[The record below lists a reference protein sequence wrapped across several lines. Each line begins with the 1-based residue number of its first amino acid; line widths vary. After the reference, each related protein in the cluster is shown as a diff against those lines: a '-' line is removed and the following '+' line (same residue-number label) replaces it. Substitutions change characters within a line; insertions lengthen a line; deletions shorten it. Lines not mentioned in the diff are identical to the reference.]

1 MRDHMNKLHSVK
13 IVHSN
18 VHGNYKLYVEVETP
32 NVIKT
37 LPAFICCD
45 LEDVNNRLNQ
55 FITSGVYSPPVH
67 DQWLAA
73 TTRDGALA

>member
-13 IVHSN
+13 IVYSSWY
-18 VHGNYKLYVEVETP
+18 VHYKLYVEVETP
-32 NVIKT
+32 NVIKM
-37 LPAFICCD
+37 LPPFICYD

-67 DQWLAA
+67 DQYLLTA
-73 TTRDGALA
+73 TRDGALA

>member
-13 IVHSN
+13 IFYSSWYGH
-18 VHGNYKLYVEVETP
+18 YKLYVEVEAP
-32 NVIKT
+32 NVIKM
-37 LPAFICCD
+37 LPPFICYD
-45 LEDVNNRLNQ
+45 LDDVNNRLNQ

-73 TTRDGALA
+73 ATRDGALG

>member
-1 MRDHMNKLHSVK
+1 MNQHMNKLHSVK
-13 IVHSN
+13 IVYSSLYGH
-18 VHGNYKLYVEVETP
+18 YKLFVDVETP

-37 LPAFICCD
+37 LPPFICYD

-55 FITSGVYSPPVH
+55 FIANGIYSPPVH

-73 TTRDGALA
+73 ATRDGALA